1 MKPVPLRLAGKKNC
15 RELPCLST
23 AAPISGTWTMVR
35 RSTSPNPGFSDTLTL
50 KLHDT
55 VSLLMRDRSQY
66 GGFWIR
72 FVAIISDAVVLSIP
86 PLLLTFF
93 IGSHP
98 DLIIP
103 LWCFMTGWIYT
114 AGFHSSSWQAT
125 PGKRICGLKI
135 MDYDGKRIS
144 FSHATG
150 RYIASYVNWISF
162 GFGWLAVVWTDRR
175 QCPHDFIAR
184 TLVIKNTS

>member
-1 MKPVPLRLAGKKNC
+1 
-15 RELPCLST
+15 
-23 AAPISGTWTMVR
+23 
-35 RSTSPNPGFSDTLTL
+35 
-50 KLHDT
+50 
-55 VSLLMRDRSQY
+55 MRDRSQY

-72 FVAIISDAVVLSIP
+72 FVAIISDAAVLSIP

-93 IGSHP
+93 IGSYS

-144 FSHATG
+144 LSHATG
-150 RYIASYVNWISF
+150 RYIASYVNCVSF